1 MGVICIFARADAAGF
16 TLSVLKE
23 LRPERYRVAVENAM
37 VSTLLSLANKMSP
50 LPTVEKFDFAFWVV
64 SKLIKNLGLQAELIQ
79 ILKILF
85 SH

>member
-1 MGVICIFARADAAGF
+1 MFIIKVSLFHFNAALMGVICIFARADAAGF

-37 VSTLLSLANKMSP
+37 VSKLLSLANKMSP

-64 SKLIKNLGLQAELIQ
+64 SKAN
-79 ILKILF
+79 
-85 SH
+85 